1 MGVPMNQDK
10 RSLRVNLE
18 DLKGAFDSAFD
29 EMGHYLDLET
39 GDVILITE
47 EDRRQLEAL
56 LEATDAETIEA
67 VNEAIQNDDIPE
79 GEKDSLY
86 NAAQVEFG
94 YNSRFIEIP
103 QADSQPGYED
113 MEAFIEMVS
122 SRHLRELLQVAIQ
135 GKGAFRR
142 FKDVLAT
149 YPQERERWFRFH
161 DERLHQR
168 VLDWLEMEGI
178 NPIL

>member
-1 MGVPMNQDK
+1 MPMNEDK
-10 RSLRVNLE
+10 RSLKVNLE
-18 DLKGAFDSAFD
+18 DLKDAFDSAFD
-29 EMGHYLDLET
+29 EMWHYLDLET
-39 GDVILITE
+39 GDVILITD

-56 LEATDAETIEA
+56 LEAIDAETIEA
-67 VNEAIQNDDIPE
+67 VNEAIQSNDD

-103 QADSQPGYED
+103 QADSRRGYED
-113 MEAFIEMVS
+113 MEAFIETVS
-122 SRHLRELLQVAIQ
+122 SRHLRELLQVAIR

-149 YPQERERWFRFH
+149 YPQERERWFQFH
-161 DERLHQR
+161 DKRLHQR
-168 VLDWLEMEGI
+168 VLDWLEDENI
-178 NPIL
+178 NLIL